1 MIKFDTNDSKI
12 EINGTVLDMA
22 AESSFMIRQIYK
34 IIREKNPDAG
44 EGFKELICN
53 GIKDCFLSDEELHE
67 RTIEMEKRVENISKL
82 FDILKEMSGIS
93 KDEKTEET
101 PENKDIRQTD
111 FDSEKA
117 FNEWFH
123 EQEE

>member
-22 AESSFMIRQIYK
+22 AESSFMIRQIYE
-34 IIREKNPDAG
+34 IIREKNPNAG
-44 EGFKELICN
+44 ERFKELICN

-67 RTIEMEKRVENISKL
+67 RTIEMEKTNERIDKL
-82 FDILKEMSGIS
+82 FDILKEMSGLA

-101 PENKDIRQTD
+101 PENKDIRQAD

-123 EQEE
+123 GQEE